1 MAMSI
6 TKSARHCMPAVAIAL
21 ALTFTPAV
29 ASADQDWSGGL
40 GVPAVQD
47 ILHQATGENF
57 GTTFASADLPD
68 GLTWLTALPSREIGQ
83 AGFDLRPYIEG
94 IAYFGPILR
103 QLSALPEAEQTAI
116 TAQVFIE
123 TTGEGLSETATGLL
137 QDMRAPEALI
147 IAILE
152 EAEANGADEFW
163 DIPAYEEAL
172 LMVRET
178 GNTGAS
184 TLRDLV
190 VHAPQAGAMLP
201 IWQLADA
208 ATAERDAATA
218 ERDAA
223 TAERD
228 AATAERDAATA
239 ERDAAIRIA
248 ESLGRILNEIG
259 LSDE

>member
-6 TKSARHCMPAVAIAL
+6 TKSARHGTAAVAIAL

-40 GVPAVQD
+40 DVPAVQN
-47 ILHQATGENF
+47 ILHQATAENF

-68 GLTWLTALPSREIGQ
+68 GLTWLTTLPSREIGQ

-103 QLSALPEAEQTAI
+103 QLAALPEAEQTAV
-116 TAQVFIE
+116 TSQVFTA
-123 TTGEGLSETATGLL
+123 TTGEGLSQTATGLL

-152 EAEANGADEFW
+152 EAEANGADDFFEL
-163 DIPAYEEAL
+163 PGYEEAL
-172 LMVRET
+172 AMVRET

-184 TLRDLV
+184 TLRALV
-190 VHAPQAGAMLP
+190 EDAPQAGAMLP
-201 IWQLADA
+201 IWQLAE
-208 ATAERDAATA
+208 AERTDLEA
-218 ERDAA
+218 ERTDLEAARAALEDAQRRLVDQRNA
-223 TAERD
+223 TQAGEQVLRQ
-228 AATAERDAATA
+228 
-239 ERDAAIRIA
+239 
-248 ESLGRILNEIG
+248 LG